1 MLWTRSEL
9 KGRAKFLLKQNY
21 WYSVLAALIYTFLL
35 GNGFTHSYNVLKNKN
50 SEVETS
56 IQGFHPILMFG
67 IAATVAVVVVISFIV
82 YLAIAYFLWNP
93 MTVGCCKFFKNGR
106 DGRQD
111 VKDIFRMVRDC
122 NKTVRMTMLLKTIYL
137 TLWSLLFIVPG
148 VIKGYE
154 YAMVPYLLLDHPEMS
169 RQEIFA
175 ESKRMGCVCAGSF
188 LYRLAFAGG
197 MYVWDPDNS
206 LCESLSVLYRG
217 GTVSCAERENVNI
230 DSYYET

>member
-1 MLWTRSEL
+1 MLWTRNEL

-35 GNGFTHSYNVLKNKN
+35 GNGITSSFKEAMNKSGETGVYIHSSN
-50 SEVETS
+50 
-56 IQGFHPILMFG
+56 PIVTFG
-67 IAATVAVVVVISFIV
+67 IAATIAIAVVIAFIV
-82 YLAIAYFLWNP
+82 YLVLAYFLWNP

-175 ESKRMGCVCAGSF
+175 ESKRMMMGNKWDAFVLDLSF
-188 LYRLAFAGG
+188 IGWHLLGACTFGILTILYVNPYQYYTEAEL
-197 MYVWDPDNS
+197 YH
-206 LCESLSVLYRG
+206 VLRD
-217 GTVSCAERENVNI
+217 RM
-230 DSYYET
+230 

>member
-35 GNGFTHSYNVLKNKN
+35 GNGFTHSYNILKNKN

-93 MTVGCCKFFKNGR
+93 MTVGCCKFFKKEETE
-106 DGRQD
+106 D
-111 VKDIFRMVRDC
+111 RM
-122 NKTVRMTMLLKTIYL
+122 
-137 TLWSLLFIVPG
+137 
-148 VIKGYE
+148 
-154 YAMVPYLLLDHPEMS
+154 
-169 RQEIFA
+169 
-175 ESKRMGCVCAGSF
+175 
-188 LYRLAFAGG
+188 
-197 MYVWDPDNS
+197 
-206 LCESLSVLYRG
+206 
-217 GTVSCAERENVNI
+217 
-230 DSYYET
+230 

>member
-35 GNGFTHSYNVLKNKN
+35 GNGFTYSYNAIKNKN

-56 IQGFHPILMFG
+56 IQGFHPILMLG

-122 NKTVRMTMLLKTIYL
+122 NKTIRMTMLLKTIYL
-137 TLWSLLFIVPG
+137 ALWSLLFIVPG
-148 VIKGYE
+148 GDE
-154 YAMVPYLLLDHPEMS
+154 QTGDFCGE
-169 RQEIFA
+169 QTNDDGE
-175 ESKRMGCVCAGSF
+175 
-188 LYRLAFAGG
+188 
-197 MYVWDPDNS
+197 
-206 LCESLSVLYRG
+206 
-217 GTVSCAERENVNI
+217 
-230 DSYYET
+230 

>member
-35 GNGFTHSYNVLKNKN
+35 GNGFTHSYNILKNKN

-154 YAMVPYLLLDHPEMS
+154 YA
-169 RQEIFA
+169 
-175 ESKRMGCVCAGSF
+175 GSF
-188 LYRLAFAGG
+188 LYRLEFAGG

-206 LCESLSVLYRG
+206 LCESLSLLYRG
-217 GTVSCAERENVNI
+217 RVVSCAER
-230 DSYYET
+230 

>member
-1 MLWTRSEL
+1 MLWTRNEL

-35 GNGFTHSYNVLKNKN
+35 GNGITSSFKAAMNKSGETGVYIHSSN
-50 SEVETS
+50 
-56 IQGFHPILMFG
+56 PIVTFG
-67 IAATVAVVVVISFIV
+67 IAATIAIAVVIAFIV
-82 YLAIAYFLWNP
+82 YLVLAYFLWNP

-175 ESKRMGCVCAGSF
+175 ESKRMMMGNKWDAFVLDLSFIGWNLLGACTFGILTF
-188 LYRLAFAGG
+188 LYVNPYQYYTEAEL
-197 MYVWDPDNS
+197 YH
-206 LCESLSVLYRG
+206 VLRD
-217 GTVSCAERENVNI
+217 RM
-230 DSYYET
+230 

>member
-35 GNGFTHSYNVLKNKN
+35 GNGFTYSYNVLKNKN

-67 IAATVAVVVVISFIV
+67 IAATIAVVVVISFIV

-106 DGRQD
+106 DGRQ
-111 VKDIFRMVRDC
+111 
-122 NKTVRMTMLLKTIYL
+122 
-137 TLWSLLFIVPG
+137 
-148 VIKGYE
+148 
-154 YAMVPYLLLDHPEMS
+154 
-169 RQEIFA
+169 EIFA
-175 ESKRMGCVCAGSF
+175 ESKRMMMGNKWDAFVLDLSFIGWHLLGACTFGIVTF
-188 LYRLAFAGG
+188 LYVNPYQYYTEAEL
-197 MYVWDPDNS
+197 YH
-206 LCESLSVLYRG
+206 VLRD
-217 GTVSCAERENVNI
+217 RM
-230 DSYYET
+230 

>member
-21 WYSVLAALIYTFLL
+21 WYSVLTALIYTFLL
-35 GNGFTHSYNVLKNKN
+35 GNGITSSFKAAMNKSGETGVYIHSSN
-50 SEVETS
+50 
-56 IQGFHPILMFG
+56 PIVTFG
-67 IAATVAVVVVISFIV
+67 IAATIAIAVVIAFIV
-82 YLAIAYFLWNP
+82 YLVLAYFLWNP

-122 NKTVRMTMLLKTIYL
+122 NKTVSMTMLLKAIYL

-175 ESKRMGCVCAGSF
+175 ESKRMMMGNKWDAFVLDLSFIGWHLLGACTFGILTF
-188 LYRLAFAGG
+188 LYVNPYQYYTEAEL
-197 MYVWDPDNS
+197 YH
-206 LCESLSVLYRG
+206 VLRD
-217 GTVSCAERENVNI
+217 RM
-230 DSYYET
+230 

>member
-1 MLWTRSEL
+1 M
-9 KGRAKFLLKQNY
+9 
-21 WYSVLAALIYTFLL
+21 
-35 GNGFTHSYNVLKNKN
+35 
-50 SEVETS
+50 ETS
-56 IQGFHPILMFG
+56 IQGLHPILMFG

-93 MTVGCCKFFKNGR
+93 MTVGFCIYFYYVR
-106 DGRQD
+106 DWRQV

-169 RQEIFA
+169 RQEFFA
-175 ESKRMGCVCAGSF
+175 ESKRMMMGNKWEAFVLELSFIGWHLRCACTFWILTF
-188 LYRLAFAGG
+188 LFLIPYH
-197 MYVWDPDNS
+197 YYTD
-206 LCESLSVLYRG
+206 
-217 GTVSCAERENVNI
+217 AEL
-230 DSYYET
+230 

>member
-35 GNGFTHSYNVLKNKN
+35 GNGFTHSYNILKNKN

-175 ESKRMGCVCAGSF
+175 ESKRMMMGNKWDAFVLDLSFIGWHLLGACTFGILTF
-188 LYRLAFAGG
+188 LYVNPYQYYTEAELYHVLR
-197 MYVWDPDNS
+197 DRK
-206 LCESLSVLYRG
+206 SV
-217 GTVSCAERENVNI
+217 V
-230 DSYYET
+230 

>member
-35 GNGFTHSYNVLKNKN
+35 GNGFTHSYNILKNKN

-122 NKTVRMTMLLKTIYL
+122 NKTD
-137 TLWSLLFIVPG
+137 
-148 VIKGYE
+148 
-154 YAMVPYLLLDHPEMS
+154 AMVPYLLLDHPEMS

-175 ESKRMGCVCAGSF
+175 ESKRMMMGNKWDVFVLDLSF
-188 LYRLAFAGG
+188 IGWNLLGACTFGILTILYVNPYQYYTEAEL
-197 MYVWDPDNS
+197 YH
-206 LCESLSVLYRG
+206 VLRD
-217 GTVSCAERENVNI
+217 RM
-230 DSYYET
+230 

>member
-35 GNGFTHSYNVLKNKN
+35 GNGFTYSYNVLKNKN

-82 YLAIAYFLWNP
+82 YLAIVYFLWNP

-111 VKDIFRMVRDC
+111 VKDIFRRRDGS
-122 NKTVRMTMLLKTIYL
+122 T
-137 TLWSLLFIVPG
+137 FISFDWRRTAWILIQG
-148 VIKGYE
+148 SE
-154 YAMVPYLLLDHPEMS
+154 YDGFHAWI
-169 RQEIFA
+169 Q
-175 ESKRMGCVCAGSF
+175 K
-188 LYRLAFAGG
+188 
-197 MYVWDPDNS
+197 
-206 LCESLSVLYRG
+206 
-217 GTVSCAERENVNI
+217 
-230 DSYYET
+230 